1 MSDRPD
7 DRPQSGPRAD
17 PTRDIRLPPLPDRP
31 AAGVPPEWSSYV
43 PAAGATANGTPA
55 PDGPAPDARAAASV
69 DNPSQRHVDEPTDR
83 LSSDHPLRQSTR
95 SFTPAP
101 NVQLLKVSVSPRR
114 RRTTKVLWTLVFLTL
129 AVIIACGI
137 YLVIVV
143 TQR

>member
-1 MSDRPD
+1 MSERSP
-7 DRPQSGPRAD
+7 DRPQTTPRAD

-31 AAGVPPEWSSYV
+31 APAVPPEWSSYV
-43 PAAGATANGTPA
+43 PGSPEPPRVAAP
-55 PDGPAPDARAAASV
+55 PRP
-69 DNPSQRHVDEPTDR
+69 HVDEPTDR
-83 LSSDHPLRQSTR
+83 LASPSDHPLRQGTR
-95 SFTPAP
+95 AFTPAP
-101 NVQLLKVSVSPRR
+101 SVQLLKVSVTPTR

>member
-1 MSDRPD
+1 MSERSD

-31 AAGVPPEWSSYV
+31 ASAVPPGWSSYV
-43 PAAGATANGTPA
+43 PAGGATAIGTSAPA
-55 PDGPAPDARAAASV
+55 ADPVGS
-69 DNPSQRHVDEPTDR
+69 PSPEQVDEPTDR
-83 LSSDHPLRQSTR
+83 LSSDDPLRQRTR
-95 SFTPAP
+95 AFAPAP
-101 NVQLLKVSVSPRR
+101 NVQLLKVSVMPRR
-114 RRTTKVLWTLVFLTL
+114 RRTTKVLWTLVLLTL